1 MAVIQLEFDNTL
13 KKSDIIIPIQSV
25 STGDG
30 NIEDSSGDMTDKS
43 QLQVFGIQV
52 PLISINNTVIDFDA
66 VSYFDLSSNGELPVL
81 TLTVED
87 RYELIGNID
96 KPKHDNEVRVQ
107 ILPKFDNAYKKINL
121 TFYITN
127 INIFGKNIRL
137 SCIYKL
143 PKLTSSKFEALGEL
157 DTYTLFKNAAI
168 DTGLGYATN
177 IAEGTDKRYI
187 YCNNKSWLDTLNNEI
202 QFSGNDNQVLDWWV
216 DFWDNINLADIH
228 ERYLST
234 DTDEDI
240 KIWVTGQINEVGKDI
255 NIECIEVPAVLTT
268 HPGMERSELF
278 VTDYNIINNPGIQV
292 IEGSDK
298 LYSVYEDHKDEYLDH
313 LIQDGD
319 VKEDIF
325 TIFKYLGETYST
337 YNYLLQK
344 ELRSAFLQKINSECI
359 KITLKSPVLGLMRG
373 HKVNFIHYVNND
385 ILENKIKILEANNVV
400 DRNIESNISLSDYE
414 ITADGDTAGRFK
426 IDKTSSGQ
434 YLITSINII
443 YSNNEWKY
451 ILTLNRPANISPD
464 IMKKE

>member
-13 KKSDIIIPIQSV
+13 KKSDIIIPIPSV

-87 RYELIGNID
+87 RYELISNID

-202 QFSGNDNQVLDWWV
+202 QFSGNDNQVLDWWI

-234 DTDEDI
+234 DTDDDI

-278 VTDYNIINNPGIQV
+278 VTDYNIVNNPGIQV

-414 ITADGDTAGRFK
+414 ITAEGDTAGRFK

-451 ILTLNRPANISPD
+451 ILTLNRPANISPN

>member
-66 VSYFDLSSNGELPVL
+66 VSYFDLSSNGELPLL

-202 QFSGNDNQVLDWWV
+202 QFSGNDNQVLDWWI

-278 VTDYNIINNPGIQV
+278 VTDYNIVNNPGIQV

>member
-143 PKLTSSKFEALGEL
+143 SKLTSSKFEALGEL

-202 QFSGNDNQVLDWWV
+202 QFSGNDSQVLDWWI

-278 VTDYNIINNPGIQV
+278 VTDYNIVNNPGIQV

-414 ITADGDTAGRFK
+414 ITSDGDTAGRFK

>member
-30 NIEDSSGDMTDKS
+30 NIEDSSSDMTDKS

-278 VTDYNIINNPGIQV
+278 VTDYNIVNNPGIQV

-464 IMKKE
+464 IMKK